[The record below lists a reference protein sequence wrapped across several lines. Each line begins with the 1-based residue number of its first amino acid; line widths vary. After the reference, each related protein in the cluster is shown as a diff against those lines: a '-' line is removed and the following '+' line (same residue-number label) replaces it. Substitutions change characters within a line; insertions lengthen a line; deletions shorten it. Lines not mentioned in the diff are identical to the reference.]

1 MSSKTQ
7 KQAVDKGTVCL
18 RTKTITFVA
27 VPYPLPK
34 AWQDRLKQQA
44 KNYPGDF
51 AGLEAIEIEMRNS
64 IGFEYTRPYIPPRID
79 PPSKH
84 GAKSDNVKP
93 AAVQEM
99 WG

>member
-7 KQAVDKGTVCL
+7 KLAVDKGTVCL
-18 RTKTITFVA
+18 RTKSITFQA
-27 VPYPLPK
+27 VPFPLPQ

-51 AGLEAIEIEMRNS
+51 AGLEAIEIEMRGS
-64 IGFEYTRPYIPPRID
+64 IGFEYTRPFIPPRID
-79 PPSKH
+79 PPTKA
-84 GAKSDNVKP
+84 GAKKDNVKP
-93 AAVQEM
+93 TGQEL

>member
-7 KQAVDKGTVCL
+7 KLAVDKGTVCL
-18 RTKTITFVA
+18 STKTITFVA
-27 VPYPLPK
+27 VQYPLPK

-44 KNYPGDF
+44 KNYRGDF
-51 AGLEAIEIEMRNS
+51 AGLEAIEIEMRGA